1 MKTFPAVLG
10 GFLLVGVT
18 AAALDAHDRDRGRER
33 YVTKLES
40 YQEVPAISSV
50 ARGRFSAELDEA
62 AGTLTYSLTFEGLEE
77 AVLQAHIHIGQR
89 SVNGG
94 IMIWLCSNL
103 PSPPTPPNT
112 QACPQSG
119 TITGTVGSTEVVGP
133 AGQGISPTEFA
144 EVVRALRGGVAY
156 ANVHSVKFPTGEIRG
171 QLRRQGHG
179 GDDD

>member
-1 MKTFPAVLG
+1 MKTVSVAISAVL
-10 GFLLVGVT
+10 LAGVT
-18 AAALDAHDRDRGRER
+18 TAALHAHDRDVER

-40 YQEVPAISSV
+40 HQEVPAVSSA
-50 ARGRFSAELDEA
+50 ARGRFSAVLDES

-77 AVLQAHIHIGQR
+77 AVQQAHIHFGQR

-103 PSPPTPPNT
+103 ASPPTPPNT

-119 TITGTVGSTEVVGP
+119 TITGTVGAANVVGP
-133 AGQGISPTEFA
+133 NAQGIAPTEFA

-156 ANVHSVKFPTGEIRG
+156 ANVHSVKFPGGEIRG
-171 QLRRQGHG
+171 QLRRQRG
-179 GDDD
+179 GDHDD